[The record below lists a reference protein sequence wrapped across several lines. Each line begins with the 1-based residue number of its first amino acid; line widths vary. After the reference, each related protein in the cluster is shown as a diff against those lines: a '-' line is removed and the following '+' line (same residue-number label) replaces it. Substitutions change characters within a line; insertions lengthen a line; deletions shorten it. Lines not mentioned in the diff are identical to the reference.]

1 MPLTAAVI
9 RRRLARHRLWQ
20 RLTGAFKAFWRRCH
34 DRLVALPLILAQVQV
49 SPSAD
54 GMPGAALVGRLLSWL
69 AQGALW
75 GCLASLLVGSA
86 VWGLSQH
93 AGNGYVA
100 GKGRTFALAGAVG
113 ALVAGL
119 APAVVNTLFNSAR

>member
-1 MPLTAAVI
+1 MPLV
-9 RRRLARHRLWQ
+9 
-20 RLTGAFKAFWRRCH
+20 
-34 DRLVALPLILAQVQV
+34 LAQVRV
-49 SPSAD
+49 EPSAD
-54 GMPGAALVGRLLSWL
+54 GMPGAALAGRLLSWL

-75 GCLASLLVGSA
+75 GSLASLLVGSA

-100 GKGRTFALAGAVG
+100 GRGRTFALAGAAG

>member
-1 MPLTAAVI
+1 MQLHFRLRPSGSALGA
-9 RRRLARHRLWQ
+9 RLARGRTALARLPHGV
-20 RLTGAFKAFWRRCH
+20 L
-34 DRLVALPLILAQVQV
+34 ALPAVLAQVEV

-54 GMPGAALVGRLLSWL
+54 GMPGAALAGRLLSWL

-75 GCLASLLVGSA
+75 GSLGSLLIGSA

-100 GKGRTFALAGAVG
+100 GRGRTFALAGAVG